1 LNLSY
6 IDAGIVLF
14 YLLLVFGVGVY
25 MERRAGKNI
34 DAYFLGGKSMPWWL
48 LGMSG
53 SSSYF
58 DITGTM
64 WMVSTFYLLGIR
76 GMWEHWFYCFPIAGF
91 LFAYK
96 GKWNYRSGVMT
107 NMEWLVFR
115 FGRDRAGQAAR
126 LTTVIIYLIVMV
138 LMLGYAGTGIGKFI
152 EEFLPIDKS
161 LAVPILF
168 AFTGL
173 YVILGGFISV
183 VYSDFLQTIILSVA
197 SVYIAVAAFMKIDT
211 EAFRQTVGNDWF
223 SVKPVWELANPPT
236 AYADLFGLLVILWV
250 SRGMISL
257 FSLGSTSSGAEFQR
271 FAAAKSEADASK
283 IGFMW
288 GLVISVRWALVMAFT
303 AFGLSILANSSGVV
317 DSERV
322 LPMVLNRV
330 LPVGIKGI
338 VIAGLVAAFM
348 STFDSTL
355 NVTASYVVNDLV
367 KPIWKKATS
376 KQLMIVSYA
385 STFMVLVLGIIVSL
399 RTEQIR
405 DLWNPINFALL
416 SSLIVPGLVAPYWW
430 RIGGWS
436 HCLSGLN
443 TLIAAVWVYYFTDWN
458 ELRYFPVLLGISA
471 ISCFFTSSIFPP
483 ANEQTLKNYYL
494 KIRPFGLWGPVR
506 KMLKKDGK
514 DADRFARDKFDI
526 PVAIIATC
534 FFIALY
540 LLMIDTVLHNW
551 ARAMW
556 LLLFNVASGIS
567 LYFLKWRRL

>member
-1 LNLSY
+1 
-6 IDAGIVLF
+6 
-14 YLLLVFGVGVY
+14 

-34 DAYFLGGKSMPWWL
+34 DAYFLGGQSMPWWL

-53 SSSYF
+53 SSTYF

-64 WMVSTFYLLGIR
+64 WMVSTFYLLGVR
-76 GMWEHWFYCFPIAGF
+76 GMWEHWFWCFPFAGF

-115 FGRDRAGQAAR
+115 FGRDRSGQAAR
-126 LTTVIIYLIVMV
+126 LTTVVIYLIVMV
-138 LMLGYAGTGIGKFI
+138 LMLGYAGTGVGKFI
-152 EEFLPIDKS
+152 EEFLPINKS
-161 LAVPILF
+161 LAIPILF

-173 YVILGGFISV
+173 YVILGGFFSV
-183 VYSDFLQTIILSVA
+183 VYSDFLQTIILSIA
-197 SVYIAVAAFMKIDT
+197 SVYIAVTAFLKIDP
-211 EAFRQTVGNDWF
+211 EQFRQTVGADWF
-223 SVKPVWELANPPT
+223 SIKPVWELANPPT
-236 AYADLFGLLVILWV
+236 GYADLFGLLVILWV
-250 SRGMISL
+250 TRGMISL
-257 FSLGSTSSGAEFQR
+257 FSLGATPPGAEKQR

-288 GLVISVRWALVMAFT
+288 GMVISVRWALVMAFT
-303 AFGLSILANSSGVV
+303 AFGLSILANSTGAI

-355 NVTASYVVNDLV
+355 NVTASYIVNDLV
-367 KPIWKKATS
+367 KPVWKKATP

-385 STFMVLVLGIIVSL
+385 STFVILILGIIISL
-399 RTEQIR
+399 RTDQIR

-436 HCLSGLN
+436 YCISGLI
-443 TLIAAVWVYYFTDWN
+443 TLLAAVWVYYFTEWN
-458 ELRYFPVLLGISA
+458 ELRYFPVLLGTSA
-471 ISCFFTSSIFPP
+471 LSCIITSFLFRP
-483 ANEQTLKNYYL
+483 ANEDALKDYYR
-494 KIRPFGLWGPVR
+494 KIRPFGFWGPVR
-506 KMLKKDGK
+506 KLLKNAGEDIKRFER
-514 DADRFARDKFDI
+514 DRYDI
-526 PVAIIATC
+526 PVAFIATC

-551 ARAMW
+551 GRAIW
-556 LLLFNVASGIS
+556 LLLFTIVSGIA
-567 LYFLKWRRL
+567 LYHLKWKRL